1 MNKNYKFTMSA
12 SFLKG
17 KFLLMLLFLA
27 GVANAQLSG
36 SYTIDAASTTSGTN
50 FNSWSAFAS
59 AVTSSGV
66 SAAVSVTV
74 KSNVTTTTQSVFG
87 AISGASSTN
96 TITIDGGSF
105 VLSYGG
111 SNEAI
116 SFTGADYVT
125 IKNATIRNSATAAYA
140 GIVRFSGAS
149 DYNKF
154 DNCVMEFSALVN
166 ATTGTYYVAF
176 SNSSTSPIS
185 ATSASNGKQ
194 NTISNCTMRTTATNS
209 AGPWYGITC
218 IGNTSSYSS
227 VADDNS
233 ITANKIQNFYY
244 SSIYNYYSNGNQFVD
259 NDISRSNATSS
270 SPMSTSPYCIYS
282 YYTYGTNRSTVYR
295 NNNIH
300 DLPYVGAT
308 SSSTTNYIS
317 IFYGMYAYYNYGT
330 TTNPFVIDKNT
341 FKNIMVYNY
350 TYTYYLYYNYVVNL
364 SGNIVDNN
372 RTYSSGSSYL
382 YRIYY
387 GSDYN
392 ITGNT
397 SMNCKFGEAG
407 NANGY
412 VFYTY
417 FVYNTYRSNNLF
429 EDNVIKDNWSGNYFY
444 GAYLYYYA
452 SWKINRNQIVR
463 NMTSSSQGY
472 FYGIYTYYLYNLEFT
487 SNLIADNLGY
497 YGNYN
502 IYTYSY
508 NSGYTADIR
517 QNTIHYNV
525 PSTGYS
531 YHFAYGYLMQESQS
545 AVYFVGNV
553 GDYTSPYYVYGAYLY
568 NTTPSNMKEVD
579 RNTFFINV
587 PNQYWC
593 LANAGYN
600 SYGAW
605 RGDAKCGPN
614 NRYDNPQWVNVSKT
628 DFRSN
633 CFEMANNVPT
643 VSNVKKDA
651 LGGVRNVVR
660 SDRGAVESYTDAE
673 ATKTDFT
680 VPTSVCAGYQANAC
694 NIYVKN
700 NFADTIYNFYVAY
713 SVNGVA
719 TRQLVTAKILPGATE
734 KVDFTLPMT
743 LSIAGTTKIKI
754 YLDIPDDNTKNDTL
768 SFTTTVKPAPGGGV
782 YAFSAKTTTPNNA
795 TYQKSRPFDVT
806 VLNVPV
812 IYDVV
817 APRIYSNSSYGTS
830 LPNNWFASVQAYT
843 KGGKAITGA
852 TFTAPTASSDLEVQF
867 QTSDATLEDS
877 TITVVLKITDNNNGC
892 DTNIRRNVLIYPSI
906 NADFA
911 YPSKICN
918 GDDVLFINKS
928 KVNSGSMEFFWNF
941 GTGVAADTSNAPEPV
956 FRFPKS
962 GKYTVVLT
970 TKTMPYGFV
979 FTKKYDVDVNAIPT
993 VAFDKAN
1000 ACLGQDLVFTNKTTP
1015 NTAKF
1020 TWDFGVA
1027 GATASTTDAKY
1038 KYSKAGTY
1046 NVSLSADLNGC
1057 IAKMTQ
1063 KVYQFEKP
1071 VTKFSLTSG
1080 TCDNDKF
1087 VFTNKSTIGN
1097 GMVGSSWNF
1106 DDNGSVS
1113 TDDNATYSFSK
1124 PGKKNVK
1131 LVSMSEFGCKDSMTV
1146 VVDVRESPKAG
1157 YTNTPACS
1165 LTPTV
1170 FTNTTADVNGAVANY
1185 DWNFGDGTTSKA
1197 KSPSHSWTNLG
1208 PKTVVLTITLDNG
1221 CSSSITKDLNVATQ
1235 PKVNFSAADVCAGDQ
1250 VIFVNN
1256 TTWPQGDINYTW
1268 DFGDNTSSINSD
1280 PSKLYNIV
1288 QTTSYNVTLYAS
1300 IVGGCSD
1307 SLTQRVTVNESP
1319 RTCDFQSTPD
1329 YGYSYYGVK
1338 VEPVNGSGVSGGQ
1351 NNVDYTWIFAGG
1363 GTLKSKDVNAAV
1375 NYDLQSDG
1383 EYTVTMKALVRQ
1395 TGCECTKTKKV
1406 VMNRAAVKDLQEVGV
1421 AVYPNPTAGDI
1432 KVATSE
1438 SFGANITVT
1447 VMTIEGKMV
1456 STTTTAN
1463 EGVMTLNTGDMS
1475 NGVYLVQVMSGNKQ
1489 VTRKITVQK

>member
-1 MNKNYKFTMSA
+1 
-12 SFLKG
+12 
-17 KFLLMLLFLA
+17 MLLFLA

-36 SYTIDAASTTSGTN
+36 SYTIDVASSTSGTN
-50 FNSWSAFAS
+50 FNSWSDFAS

-66 SAAVSVTV
+66 SAAVTVTV
-74 KSNVTTTTQSVFG
+74 KSDVTTSTRSVFG

-96 TITIDGGSF
+96 TITIDGGSK

-111 SNEAI
+111 SYEAI

-125 IKNATIRNSATAAYA
+125 IKNATIRNTTTGAYA
-140 GIVRFSGAS
+140 GLMRFSGAS
-149 DYNKF
+149 DYNKI
-154 DNCVMEFSALVN
+154 DNCILEFSALVS
-166 ATTGTYYVAF
+166 ATSATYYVAF
-176 SNSSTSPIS
+176 SNYNTSPTS
-185 ATSASNGKQ
+185 ATSASNGKG
-194 NTISNCTMRTTATNS
+194 NTISNCTMRTTAANS
-209 AGPWYGITC
+209 AGPYYAITC
-218 IGNTSSYSS
+218 MGNTSSYSS
-227 VADDNS
+227 VGDDND
-233 ITANKIQNFYY
+233 IKANKIQNYY
-244 SSIYNYYSNGNQFVD
+244 YGAIWNYYTNGNQFID

-270 SPMSTSPYCIYS
+270 SAVSTNLYGIYS
-282 YYTYGTNRSTVYR
+282 YYTYGKNRSTVYR

-300 DLPYVGAT
+300 DLPYLNA
-308 SSSTTNYIS
+308 SNSSTTNYIAYW
-317 IFYGMYAYYNYGT
+317 FGMYAFYNYGT
-330 TTNPFVIDKNT
+330 TTYPFTVDKNT
-341 FKNIMVYNY
+341 MKNIMVY
-350 TYTYYLYYNYVVNL
+350 YYGYSFYMYYDYVVDL
-364 SGNIVDNN
+364 TGNTIDNF
-372 RTYSSGSSYL
+372 RSYAAG
-382 YRIYY
+382 YVVYPVYVNY

-397 SMNCKFGEAG
+397 MMNSKFGEAG
-407 NANGY
+407 TGY
-412 VFYTY
+412 CYGWY
-417 FVYNTYRSNNLF
+417 LYYIYNTNRSHNLF
-429 EDNVIKDNWSGNYFY
+429 EDNVIKDNWSGYYFY
-444 GAYLYYYA
+444 GAQIYYYS
-452 SWKINRNQIVR
+452 SWKINRNQILR
-463 NMTSSSQGY
+463 NTTASNQGY
-472 FYGIYTYYLYNLEFT
+472 FYGFYIYYLYNLEFT

-502 IYTYSY
+502 IYTYNY
-508 NSGYTADIR
+508 NSGVTADIR
-517 QNTIHYNV
+517 QNTLHYNV
-525 PSTGYS
+525 PSNGYT
-531 YHFAYGYLMQESQS
+531 YHFSYGYVMQESQS

-568 NTTPSNMKEVD
+568 NTNTANMKEVD
-579 RNTFFINV
+579 RNTFYINV

-593 LANAGYN
+593 LATTGYG
-600 SYGAW
+600 SYGGW

-614 NRYDNPQWVNVSKT
+614 NRYDNPQWESVAKT
-628 DFRSN
+628 DFRSK

-651 LGGVRNVVR
+651 WSVARNVVK
-660 SDRGAVESYTDAE
+660 SDRGALESVMDAE

-680 VPTSVCAGYQANAC
+680 VPSSVCAGYQANAC

-713 SVNGVA
+713 SVNGKA
-719 TRQLVTAKILPGATE
+719 TRELVTAKILPGATE
-734 KVDFTLPMT
+734 KVDFTVPMV
-743 LSIAGTTKIKI
+743 LSISGTTKIKI

-782 YAFSAKTTTPNNA
+782 YAFSAKTTTPNKA

-817 APRIYSNSSYGTS
+817 APRVYSNSSYGTS

-843 KGGKAITGA
+843 KAGKAITGA
-852 TFTAPTASSDLEVQF
+852 TFTAPTSTSDLEVQF

-892 DTNIRRNVLIYPSI
+892 DTNIRRNVLIYPSVT
-906 NADFA
+906 ADFA

-962 GKYTVVLT
+962 GKYTVELT

-1000 ACLGQDLVFTNKTTP
+1000 ACLGQDLVFTNKTNP
-1015 NTAKF
+1015 ITAKF

-1097 GMVGSSWNF
+1097 GMIGSSWNF

-1157 YTNTPACS
+1157 FTNTPACS

-1170 FTNTTADVNGAVANY
+1170 FTNTTADVSGSVANY

-1197 KSPSHSWTNLG
+1197 KSPSRSWTNLG
-1208 PKTVVLTITLDNG
+1208 PKTVVLKITLDNG
-1221 CSSSITKDLNVATQ
+1221 CSSSISKELNVATQ

-1338 VEPVNGSGVSGGQ
+1338 VEPVNGAGVSGGQ

-1463 EGVMTLNTGDMS
+1463 DGVMTLNTGDMS

>member
-1 MNKNYKFTMSA
+1 
-12 SFLKG
+12 
-17 KFLLMLLFLA
+17 MLLFLA

-36 SYTIDAASTTSGTN
+36 SYTIDVASSTSGTN
-50 FNSWSAFAS
+50 FNSWSDFAS

-66 SAAVSVTV
+66 SAAVTVTV
-74 KSNVTTTTQSVFG
+74 KSDVTTSTRSVFG
-87 AISGASSTN
+87 AISGSSSTN
-96 TITIDGGSF
+96 TITIDGGSK

-111 SNEAI
+111 SYEAI

-125 IKNATIRNSATAAYA
+125 IKNATIRNTTTGAYA
-140 GIVRFSGAS
+140 GLMRFSGAS
-149 DYNKF
+149 DYNKI
-154 DNCVMEFSALVN
+154 DNCILEFSALVS
-166 ATTGTYYVAF
+166 ATSATYYVAF
-176 SNSSTSPIS
+176 SNYNTSPTS
-185 ATSASNGKQ
+185 ATSASNGKG
-194 NTISNCTMRTTATNS
+194 NTISNCTMRTTAANS
-209 AGPWYGITC
+209 AGPYYAITC
-218 IGNTSSYSS
+218 MGNTSSYSS
-227 VADDNS
+227 VGDDND
-233 ITANKIQNFYY
+233 IKANKIQNYY
-244 SSIYNYYSNGNQFVD
+244 YYAVINYYTNGNQFID

-270 SPMSTSPYCIYS
+270 SAVSTNLYGIYS
-282 YYTYGTNRSTVYR
+282 YYTYGKNRSTVYR

-300 DLPYVGAT
+300 DLPYLNA
-308 SSSTTNYIS
+308 SNSSTTNYIAYW
-317 IFYGMYAYYNYGT
+317 FGMYAFYNYGT
-330 TTNPFVIDKNT
+330 TTYPFTVDKNT
-341 FKNIMVYNY
+341 MKNIMVY
-350 TYTYYLYYNYVVNL
+350 YYGYSFYMYYDYVVDL
-364 SGNIVDNN
+364 TGNTIDNF
-372 RTYSSGSSYL
+372 RSYAAG
-382 YRIYY
+382 YVVYPVYVNY

-397 SMNCKFGEAG
+397 MMNSKFGEAG
-407 NANGY
+407 TGY
-412 VFYTY
+412 CYGWY
-417 FVYNTYRSNNLF
+417 LYYIYNTNRSHNLF
-429 EDNVIKDNWSGNYFY
+429 EDNVIKDNWSGYYFY
-444 GAYLYYYA
+444 GAQIYYYS
-452 SWKINRNQIVR
+452 SWKVNRNQILR
-463 NMTSSSQGY
+463 NTTATNQGY
-472 FYGIYTYYLYNLEFT
+472 FYAFYMMYYYNMEFT

-502 IYTYSY
+502 IYTYNP
-508 NSGYTADIR
+508 NSGYTTDVR
-517 QNTIHYNV
+517 QNTLHYNV
-525 PSTGYS
+525 PSNGYT
-531 YHFAYGYLMQESQS
+531 YHFAYGYLFQDYYCNM
-545 AVYFVGNV
+545 YFVGNV
-553 GDYTSPYYVYGAYLY
+553 GDYTSPYYVYGAYIY
-568 NTTPSNMKEVD
+568 NTTANNIKECD
-579 RNTFFINV
+579 HNTFYLNV
-587 PNQYWC
+587 PNQYWA
-593 LANAGYN
+593 LGTSGYG
-600 SYGAW
+600 SYGGW
-605 RGDAKCGPN
+605 RGDVKAGPN
-614 NRYDNPQWVNVSKT
+614 NRYDNPAWVKT
-628 DFRSN
+628 STGDFRSN

-651 LGGVRNVVR
+651 WSVARNVVK
-660 SDRGAVESYTDAE
+660 SDRGALESVMDAE

-680 VPTSVCAGYQANAC
+680 VPSSVCAGYQANAC

-713 SVNGVA
+713 SVNGKA

-782 YAFSAKTTTPNNA
+782 YAFSAKTTTPNKA

-817 APRIYSNSSYGTS
+817 APRVYSNSSYGTS

-843 KGGKAITGA
+843 KAGKAITGA
-852 TFTAPTASSDLEVQF
+852 TFTAPTSTSDLEVQF

-892 DTNIRRNVLIYPSI
+892 DTNIRRNVLIYPSVT
-906 NADFA
+906 ADFA

-962 GKYTVVLT
+962 GKYTVELT

-1000 ACLGQDLVFTNKTTP
+1000 ACLGQDLVFTNKTNP
-1015 NTAKF
+1015 ITAKF

-1097 GMVGSSWNF
+1097 GMIGSSWNF

-1157 YTNTPACS
+1157 FTNTPACS

-1170 FTNTTADVNGAVANY
+1170 FTNTTADVSGSVANY

-1197 KSPSHSWTNLG
+1197 KSPSRSWTNLG
-1208 PKTVVLTITLDNG
+1208 PKTVVLKITLDNG
-1221 CSSSITKDLNVATQ
+1221 CSSSISKELNVATQ

-1338 VEPVNGSGVSGGQ
+1338 VEPVNGAGVSGGQ

-1463 EGVMTLNTGDMS
+1463 DGVMTLNTGDMS